1 MYIFSLDLGDRV
13 GNLGS
18 LLGTNCLCRFMTG
31 TLAIL
36 ADMAYEPK
44 TGVDWT
50 TGAKGPMFLVGSILR
65 VLPSIALIP
74 GGGGYWTTTGEGGGL
89 VGDGLTG
96 IGEGGGEAAGG

>member
-74 GGGGYWTTTGEGGGL
+74 GGGGY
-89 VGDGLTG
+89 
-96 IGEGGGEAAGG
+96 

>member
-1 MYIFSLDLGDRV
+1 MYTFSLDLGDRV

-18 LLGTNCLCRFMTG
+18 LLGTNCLCWFMTG

-50 TGAKGPMFLVGSILR
+50 TGAKGPIFLVGSILK

-74 GGGGYWTTTGEGGGL
+74 GGGGC
-89 VGDGLTG
+89 
-96 IGEGGGEAAGG
+96 